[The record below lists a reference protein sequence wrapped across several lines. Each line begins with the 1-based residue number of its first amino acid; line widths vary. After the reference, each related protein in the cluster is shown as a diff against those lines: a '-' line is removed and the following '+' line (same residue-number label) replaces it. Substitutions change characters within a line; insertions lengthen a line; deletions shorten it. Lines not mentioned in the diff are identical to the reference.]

1 MQGMALIGAALHF
14 GYSDMIDMYT
24 SDFMEFIKL
33 ANELVEKQQQ
43 IR

>member
-14 GYSDMIDMYT
+14 GYSDMMEMYT
-24 SDFMEFIKL
+24 SDFMGFVKL